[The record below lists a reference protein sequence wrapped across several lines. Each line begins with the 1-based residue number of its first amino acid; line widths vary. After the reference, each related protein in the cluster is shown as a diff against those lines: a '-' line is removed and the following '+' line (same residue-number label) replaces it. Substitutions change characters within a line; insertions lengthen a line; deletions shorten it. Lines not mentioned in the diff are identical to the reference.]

1 VIFTESLKKNRDFL
15 YLYKKGK
22 FLAARIMVVHCKP
35 NNSKIN
41 RLGVSVSKKAGNSVR
56 RNRVRR
62 IIKENY
68 RLMEGNIV
76 PGYNIIIVYR
86 NIKEIPEF
94 TAFKKEMKYI
104 FNKLGLL
111 K

>member
-1 VIFTESLKKNRDFL
+1 MIFTESLKKNRDFL

-22 FLAARIMVVHCKP
+22 FFAGRIMVVHCKP

-41 RLGVSVSKKAGNSVR
+41 RLGVSVSKKVGNSVR

-62 IIKENY
+62 LIKENY
-68 RLMEGNIV
+68 RLMEESIIPGN
-76 PGYNIIIVYR
+76 NIIIVYR
-86 NIKEIPEF
+86 NLKEIPECA
-94 TAFKKEMKYI
+94 AFKKEMKYI
-104 FNKLGLL
+104 FNKTGLL